1 MLFFSVIQI
10 DLDNLPP
17 IDPLLQ
23 AQFEAKMAQKLRQLS
38 MELPDSIIEPRLLT
52 EFHYASICQSSE
64 TVRQA
69 MLLSLVISEAEKD
82 DK

>member
-1 MLFFSVIQI
+1 
-10 DLDNLPP
+10 
-17 IDPLLQ
+17 
-23 AQFEAKMAQKLRQLS
+23 MAQKLRQLS

-64 TVRQA
+64 TVQQA
-69 MLLSLVISEAEKD
+69 MLLSLVISEAKKD

>member
-1 MLFFSVIQI
+1 
-10 DLDNLPP
+10 
-17 IDPLLQ
+17 
-23 AQFEAKMAQKLRQLS
+23 MAQKLQQLS